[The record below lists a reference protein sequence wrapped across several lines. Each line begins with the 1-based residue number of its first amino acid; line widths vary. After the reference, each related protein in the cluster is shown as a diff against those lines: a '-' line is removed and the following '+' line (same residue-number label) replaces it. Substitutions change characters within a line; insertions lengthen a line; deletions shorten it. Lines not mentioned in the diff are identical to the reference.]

1 MFQSAQ
7 FDDPAR
13 DPYDGVPLGVEAIV
27 SFIHEPTETERSRDE
42 DRPAA
47 GQILADPGW
56 RG

>member
-47 GQILADPGW
+47 GQIPADPGW